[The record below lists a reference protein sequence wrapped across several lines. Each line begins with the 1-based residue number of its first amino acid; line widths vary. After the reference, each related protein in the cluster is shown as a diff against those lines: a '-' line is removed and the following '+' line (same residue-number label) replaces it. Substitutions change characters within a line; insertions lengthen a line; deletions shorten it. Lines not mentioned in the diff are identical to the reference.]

1 MNKETFINSKNAMK
15 VSHKLNG
22 TTNETRNKTD
32 PSEVTV
38 SRIDA
43 LVVPED
49 RYHPTMELTICLP
62 CVDTLSPLV
71 SQTKVRC
78 FRKFGLLNKKDDSDY
93 DLVPPDGGWGWLVL
107 LGSCMTNILIPGTI
121 KSFGVLFSEFTDAFN
136 SSPTKAAWIPALC
149 YFLYSSLGPVS
160 SILSVKYSYRTVTLL
175 GGASASLGMILSFW
189 ASSIEYLY
197 ISYGV
202 LVGIGAGLS
211 FPPTVYIVTS
221 YFSKLRGLANGLCI
235 SGSALGSIILPPLLR
250 WLLETYGYHGSC
262 LIMGGITLNVFVAA
276 LFYEPVEQHMI
287 RVPRIRQVLEDIPEE
302 EDIGIVMKFENVDE
316 SAPKNEE
323 TDKHLLP
330 YNSPPS
336 PLYPPDDEKQFVRSA
351 SAAVVQSYLKS
362 GDEFQSRSRKI
373 STPVRL
379 PQRNQT
385 FTPGQLNSQSS
396 LYAVPE
402 GRSSSNKLT
411 LRNLSKTRL
420 SKRSPSTSSFLY
432 VSTPYHGSTLSFQ
445 PKEFSS
451 HLSLR
456 SVGSSGIGGPSGDST
471 RPDGTQAVESRGKDK
486 QPQRSKFFDLSL
498 LKDPMYLVILISNST
513 NAISYTNFIILL
525 PSFGEARGFN
535 KSLSAYLLSVV
546 STTDLIGRIGG
557 SALSDMGYIPKTWY
571 FVGGLSISG
580 LSLALLPFAWAYSS
594 VCFWCALFG
603 LASGIY
609 VGITA
614 VIMADMLG
622 TERLTSSYG
631 ISLFVNGLLQLVGP
645 PLCNYWFE
653 AVNDYN
659 PLFHALGLTLLAG
672 ASLWSFMPWISRRR
686 AKTLEQLDADIEED
700 AVDSY

>member
-1 MNKETFINSKNAMK
+1 MHKEKVISTQKANSKD
-15 VSHKLNG
+15 HKLNG
-22 TTNETRNKTD
+22 AKNENSNKK
-32 PSEVTV
+32 V
-38 SRIDA
+38 S
-43 LVVPED
+43 
-49 RYHPTMELTICLP
+49 
-62 CVDTLSPLV
+62 
-71 SQTKVRC
+71 
-78 FRKFGLLNKKDDSDY
+78 LLNKKDDSEEY

-107 LGSCMTNILIPGTI
+107 FGSCLTNILIPGTI
-121 KSFGVLFSEFTDAFN
+121 KSFGVLFVEFVEEFN
-136 SSPTKAAWIPALC
+136 ATPTKASWIPAIC

-189 ASSIEYLY
+189 ASSVEYLY

-221 YFSKLRGLANGLCI
+221 YFVKLRGLANGLCI

-276 LFYEPVEQHMI
+276 LFYEPVEQHMV
-287 RVPRIRQVLEDIPEE
+287 RVPRARQALDDIPEE

-316 SAPKNEE
+316 TATNHEQS
-323 TDKHLLP
+323 DKQLLP

-336 PLYPPDDEKQFVRSA
+336 PLYLPDDDKQQFVRSA
-351 SAAVVQSYLKS
+351 SEAVVQSYAKP
-362 GDEFQSRSRKI
+362 GDEFQPRTRKI

-402 GRSSSNKLT
+402 GRSSSKLT
-411 LRNLSKTRL
+411 LRNLSRSRL

-432 VSTPYHGSTLSFQ
+432 ISTPYHGSTLSFQ

-456 SVGSSGIGGPSGDST
+456 SVGSNGSAVDTTGQDKAQAT
-471 RPDGTQAVESRGKDK
+471 DDTQGKT
-486 QPQRSKFFDLSL
+486 QSSQRSKFFDLSL

-525 PSFGEARGFN
+525 PSFGADRGFN
-535 KSLSAYLLSVV
+535 KSLAAYLLSVV
-546 STTDLIGRIGG
+546 SATDLIGRIGG
-557 SALSDMGYIPKTWY
+557 SALSDMGLIPKTWY

-580 LSLALLPFAWAYSS
+580 LSLTLLPFASSYST

-631 ISLFVNGLLQLVGP
+631 ISLFINGILQLVGP
-645 PLCNYWFE
+645 PLCNYWYE
-653 AVNDYN
+653 AVDDYN

-672 ASLWSFMPWISRRR
+672 ASLWSFMPWIERRK
-686 AKTLEQLDADIEED
+686 AKAEEKLEAQIDEE
-700 AVDSY
+700 AVDGY

>member
-1 MNKETFINSKNAMK
+1 MHKEKVLSTQNENKANNKE
-15 VSHKLNG
+15 HKLNG
-22 TTNETRNKTD
+22 ATKENSDK
-32 PSEVTV
+32 TV
-38 SRIDA
+38 S
-43 LVVPED
+43 
-49 RYHPTMELTICLP
+49 
-62 CVDTLSPLV
+62 
-71 SQTKVRC
+71 
-78 FRKFGLLNKKDDSDY
+78 LLNKKDDSSEY

-107 LGSCMTNILIPGTI
+107 FGSMMVNILIPGTI
-121 KSFGVLFSEFTDAFN
+121 KSFGVLFIEFLEAFQA
-136 SSPTKAAWIPALC
+136 SQTKAAWIPALC

-175 GGASASLGMILSFW
+175 GGASASLGMILSYW
-189 ASSIEYLY
+189 ASSVGYLY

-221 YFSKLRGLANGLCI
+221 YFVKLRGLANGLCI
-235 SGSALGSIILPPLLR
+235 SGSALGSIILPPVLR
-250 WLLETYGYHGSC
+250 WLLEEYGYRGSC

-276 LFYEPVEQHMI
+276 LFYEPVEQHMV
-287 RVPRIRQVLEDIPEE
+287 RVPRARQALDDIPEE
-302 EDIGIVMKFENVDE
+302 EDVGIVMKFENVDE
-316 SAPKNEE
+316 TSTP
-323 TDKHLLP
+323 TDVVGEKLLP

-336 PLYPPDDEKQFVRSA
+336 PLYLDGDDDDKQQFVRSA
-351 SAAVVQSYLKS
+351 SAAVVQSYAKA
-362 GDEFQSRSRKI
+362 GDEFQPHSRTRKI

-402 GRSSSNKLT
+402 GGRSSNKLT
-411 LRNLSKTRL
+411 LRHTSRTRL
-420 SKRSPSTSSFLY
+420 ARRSPSTSSFLY
-432 VSTPYHGSTLSFQ
+432 ISTPYHGSTLSFQ

-456 SVGSSGIGGPSGDST
+456 SAGSGTAGAEPPLNETGVGAATADT
-471 RPDGTQAVESRGKDK
+471 KKEA
-486 QPQRSKFFDLSL
+486 SKFFDLSL
-498 LKDPMYLVILISNST
+498 LRDPMYLVILISNST

-525 PSFGEARGFN
+525 PSFGLALGFD

-546 STTDLIGRIGG
+546 SATDLIGRIGG
-557 SALSDMGYIPKTWY
+557 SALSDMGLIPKTWY
-571 FVGGLSISG
+571 FVGGLTMSG
-580 LSLALLPFAWAYSS
+580 FSLALLPFAHSYGM

-603 LASGIY
+603 LASGVY

-631 ISLFVNGLLQLVGP
+631 ISLFVNGILQLIGP
-645 PLCNYWFE
+645 PLCNYWTE

-659 PLFHALGLTLLAG
+659 PLFHTLGLTLLAG
-672 ASLWSFMPWISRRR
+672 ASLWIFMPFIERRK
-686 AKTLEQLDADIEED
+686 AKEEERLAQID
-700 AVDSY
+700 EEAVDGGY

>member
-1 MNKETFINSKNAMK
+1 S
-15 VSHKLNG
+15 VS
-22 TTNETRNKTD
+22 
-32 PSEVTV
+32 
-38 SRIDA
+38 
-43 LVVPED
+43 
-49 RYHPTMELTICLP
+49 
-62 CVDTLSPLV
+62 
-71 SQTKVRC
+71 
-78 FRKFGLLNKKDDSDY
+78 LLNKKDDSSEY
-93 DLVPPDGGWGWLVL
+93 DLVPPDGGWGWLIL
-107 LGSCMTNILIPGTI
+107 FGSCLTNILIPGTI
-121 KSFGVLFSEFTDAFN
+121 KSFGVLFVEFVEAYKTT
-136 SSPTKAAWIPALC
+136 PTKAAWIPSLC

-160 SILSVKYSYRTVTLL
+160 SILSVKYSYRTVTLI
-175 GGASASLGMILSFW
+175 GAVSASLGMILSFW
-189 ASSIEYLY
+189 ASSVGYLC

-221 YFSKLRGLANGLCI
+221 YFVKLRGLANGLCI
-235 SGSALGSIILPPLLR
+235 SGSALGSIILPPVLR
-250 WLLETYGYHGSC
+250 WLLETYGYHGAC
-262 LIMGGITLNVFVAA
+262 LIMGGITLNVLVGA
-276 LFYEPVEQHMI
+276 LFYEPVEQHMV
-287 RVPRIRQVLEDIPEE
+287 RVPRARQALEDIPEE

-316 SAPKNEE
+316 TTANQDQKTE
-323 TDKHLLP
+323 KQLP

-336 PLYPPDDEKQFVRSA
+336 PLYLPDDADDKQQFVRSA
-351 SAAVVQSYLKS
+351 SAAVVQSYAKP
-362 GDEFQSRSRKI
+362 GDEFQPRARKI

-402 GRSSSNKLT
+402 GRSSSHKLGQ
-411 LRNLSKTRL
+411 RNSSRNRL

-432 VSTPYHGSTLSFQ
+432 ISTPYHGSTLSFQ

-456 SVGSSGIGGPSGDST
+456 SAGSGTAAGDSGAQ
-471 RPDGTQAVESRGKDK
+471 DGGKADETLGKTQ
-486 QPQRSKFFDLSL
+486 QTQRTKFFDLGL

-525 PSFGEARGFN
+525 PSFGQARMFD

-546 STTDLIGRIGG
+546 SATDLIGRIGG
-557 SALSDMGYIPKTWY
+557 SALSDMGFIPKTWY
-571 FVGGLSISG
+571 FVGGLTVSG
-580 LSLALLPFAWAYSS
+580 ISLALLPFAYSYGN

-645 PLCNYWFE
+645 PLCNYWAE

-672 ASLWSFMPWISRRR
+672 ASLWAFMPCIQRRK
-686 AKTLEQLDADIEED
+686 AKEEEQLEAQLDEEPADD
-700 AVDSY
+700 Y

>member
-1 MNKETFINSKNAMK
+1 MHKEKIINSQNASK
-15 VSHKLNG
+15 INQKDHKANG
-22 TTNETRNKTD
+22 NTNESRNKT
-32 PSEVTV
+32 V
-38 SRIDA
+38 SLI
-43 LVVPED
+43 
-49 RYHPTMELTICLP
+49 
-62 CVDTLSPLV
+62 
-71 SQTKVRC
+71 
-78 FRKFGLLNKKDDSDY
+78 NKKDDKEY

-107 LGSCMTNILIPGTI
+107 LGSCLTNILIPGTI
-121 KSFGVLFSEFTDAFN
+121 KSFGVLFSEFTNAYN

-189 ASSIEYLY
+189 ASSIEFLY

-221 YFSKLRGLANGLCI
+221 YFAKLRGLANGLCI
-235 SGSALGSIILPPLLR
+235 SGSAFGSIILPPLLR

-276 LFYEPVEQHMI
+276 LFYEPVEQHMV
-287 RVPRIRQVLEDIPEE
+287 RVPRARQALENIPEE

-316 SAPKNEE
+316 PVPKNEPA
-323 TDKHLLP
+323 DKPLLP

-336 PLYPPDDEKQFVRSA
+336 PLYLPDDERLQFVRSA
-351 SAAVVQSYLKS
+351 SAAVVQSYSKS

-411 LRNLSKTRL
+411 LRNSSKSRL

-456 SVGSSGIGGPSGDST
+456 SMGSSGTGHAGDST
-471 RPDGTQAVESRGKDK
+471 GQDGSYPDVDARGQAQ

-498 LKDPMYLVILISNST
+498 LRDPMYLVILISNST

-546 STTDLIGRIGG
+546 SATDLIGRIGG

-580 LSLALLPFAWAYSS
+580 LSLALLPFAWTYSS

-672 ASLWSFMPWISRRR
+672 ASLWSFMPWINRRK
-686 AKTLEQLDADIEED
+686 ANAEEQLDAQIEKA

>member
-1 MNKETFINSKNAMK
+1 MHKEKIINSQNAIK
-15 VSHKLNG
+15 INHSDQKSNG
-22 TTNETRNKTD
+22 TTNE
-32 PSEVTV
+32 
-38 SRIDA
+38 SRHRTGSLI
-43 LVVPED
+43 
-49 RYHPTMELTICLP
+49 
-62 CVDTLSPLV
+62 
-71 SQTKVRC
+71 
-78 FRKFGLLNKKDDSDY
+78 NKKDDKEY

-107 LGSCMTNILIPGTI
+107 LGSCLTNILIPGTI
-121 KSFGVLFSEFTDAFN
+121 KSFGVLFSEFTNAFN
-136 SSPTKAAWIPALC
+136 SSTTKAAWIPALC

-189 ASSIEYLY
+189 ASSIEFLY

-221 YFSKLRGLANGLCI
+221 YFARLRGLANGLCI

-276 LFYEPVEQHMI
+276 LFYEPVEQHMV
-287 RVPRIRQVLEDIPEE
+287 RVPRARQALENIPEE

-316 SAPKNEE
+316 PVPKNEQAE
-323 TDKHLLP
+323 KPLLP

-336 PLYPPDDEKQFVRSA
+336 PLYLPGDERLQFVRSA
-351 SAAVVQSYLKS
+351 SAAVVQSYSKS

-411 LRNLSKTRL
+411 LRNSSKSRL

-456 SVGSSGIGGPSGDST
+456 SMGSSGTGHAGDST
-471 RPDGTQAVESRGKDK
+471 GPDGAADVEARGQAQ

-525 PSFGEARGFN
+525 PSFGEDRGFN

-546 STTDLIGRIGG
+546 SATDLIGRIGG

-580 LSLALLPFAWAYSS
+580 LSLALLPFAWTYGS

-645 PLCNYWFE
+645 PLCNYWSE

-672 ASLWSFMPWISRRR
+672 ASLWSFMPWINRRK
-686 AKTLEQLDADIEED
+686 ANAEEKLEAQIEKA

>member
-1 MNKETFINSKNAMK
+1 MHKEKVLSTQNANKANNKE
-15 VSHKLNG
+15 HKLNG
-22 TTNETRNKTD
+22 STKENSDK
-32 PSEVTV
+32 TV
-38 SRIDA
+38 S
-43 LVVPED
+43 
-49 RYHPTMELTICLP
+49 
-62 CVDTLSPLV
+62 
-71 SQTKVRC
+71 
-78 FRKFGLLNKKDDSDY
+78 LLNKKDDSCEY

-107 LGSCMTNILIPGTI
+107 FGACLTNILIPGTI
-121 KSFGVLFSEFTDAFN
+121 KSFGVLFIEFTQAFEVSQTK
-136 SSPTKAAWIPALC
+136 SSWIPALC

-160 SILSVKYSYRTVTLL
+160 SILSVKYSYRTVTLI
-175 GGASASLGMILSFW
+175 GAVSASLGMILSFW
-189 ASSIEYLY
+189 ASSVGYLY

-221 YFSKLRGLANGLCI
+221 YFVKLRGLANGLCI
-235 SGSALGSIILPPLLR
+235 SGSALGSIILPPVLR
-250 WLLETYGYHGSC
+250 WLLEAYGYRGSC
-262 LIMGGITLNVFVAA
+262 LIMGGITLNVLVGA
-276 LFYEPVEQHMI
+276 LFYEPVEQHMV
-287 RVPRIRQVLEDIPEE
+287 RVPRARQALDDIPEE
-302 EDIGIVMKFENVDE
+302 EDVGIVMKFENVDE
-316 SAPKNEE
+316 TAPNQEQ
-323 TDKHLLP
+323 LLP

-336 PLYPPDDEKQFVRSA
+336 PLYLPDDADDKQQFVRSA
-351 SAAVVQSYLKS
+351 SAAVVQSYSKP
-362 GDEFQSRSRKI
+362 GDEFQPRVRKI

-411 LRNLSKTRL
+411 LRNSSRNRL

-432 VSTPYHGSTLSFQ
+432 ISTPYHGSTLSFQ

-456 SVGSSGIGGPSGDST
+456 SAGSTPASNDSAAPTAARADVKKGGKEEPS
-471 RPDGTQAVESRGKDK
+471 
-486 QPQRSKFFDLSL
+486 QRSKFFDLSL

-525 PSFGEARGFN
+525 PSFGLARSFD

-546 STTDLIGRIGG
+546 SATDLIGRIGG
-557 SALSDMGYIPKTWY
+557 SALSDMGFIPKTWY
-571 FVGGLSISG
+571 FVGGLTVSG
-580 LSLALLPFAWAYSS
+580 ISLALLPFAYSYGG
-594 VCFWCALFG
+594 VCFWCSLFG

-631 ISLFVNGLLQLVGP
+631 ISLFVNGILQLVGP
-645 PLCNYWFE
+645 PLCNYWTE
-653 AVNDYN
+653 MVNDYN

-672 ASLWSFMPWISRRR
+672 ASLWAFMPWIERRK
-686 AKTLEQLDADIEED
+686 AKEEEKLEAQLDEE
-700 AVDSY
+700 AVDGY

>member
-1 MNKETFINSKNAMK
+1 MHKETFINSKNTNK
-15 VSHKLNG
+15 LNQKLNG
-22 TTNETRNKTD
+22 TANETINKT
-32 PSEVTV
+32 
-38 SRIDA
+38 
-43 LVVPED
+43 
-49 RYHPTMELTICLP
+49 
-62 CVDTLSPLV
+62 VDLH
-71 SQTKVRC
+71 
-78 FRKFGLLNKKDDSDY
+78 NKNDGKEY

-107 LGSCMTNILIPGTI
+107 LGSCLTNILIPGTI

-221 YFSKLRGLANGLCI
+221 YFSRLRGLANGLCI

-287 RVPRIRQVLEDIPEE
+287 RIPRVCQLLEDIPEE

-316 SAPKNEE
+316 SAPKNED
-323 TDKHLLP
+323 TDKHLLS

-336 PLYPPDDEKQFVRSA
+336 PLYLPDDEKQFVRSA
-351 SAAVVQSYLKS
+351 SAAVVQSYSKS

-373 STPVRL
+373 STPIRL

-451 HLSLR
+451 HLSIR
-456 SVGSSGIGGPSGDST
+456 SVGSSGIGGASGDLA
-471 RPDGTQAVESRGKDK
+471 RQDGAHADVESRGKD
-486 QPQRSKFFDLSL
+486 QYQQRSKFFDLSL

-546 STTDLIGRIGG
+546 SATDLIGRIGG

-686 AKTLEQLDADIEED
+686 AKTIKQLDAKVEED
-700 AVDSY
+700 AVDSN

>member
-1 MNKETFINSKNAMK
+1 
-15 VSHKLNG
+15 
-22 TTNETRNKTD
+22 
-32 PSEVTV
+32 TV
-38 SRIDA
+38 S
-43 LVVPED
+43 L
-49 RYHPTMELTICLP
+49 
-62 CVDTLSPLV
+62 
-71 SQTKVRC
+71 
-78 FRKFGLLNKKDDSDY
+78 FNKKNDDSEY

-107 LGSCMTNILIPGTI
+107 LGSCLTNILIPGTI
-121 KSFGVLFSEFTDAFN
+121 KSFGVLFVEFTEAFN
-136 SSPTKAAWIPALC
+136 SSPTKASWIPALC

-189 ASSIEYLY
+189 ASSIGYLY

-221 YFSKLRGLANGLCI
+221 YFAKLRGLANGLCI

-276 LFYEPVEQHMI
+276 LFYEPVEQHMV
-287 RVPRIRQVLEDIPEE
+287 RVLRARQTLEDIPEE
-302 EDIGIVMKFENVDE
+302 EDIGIVMKFENVDDNVVGQE
-316 SAPKNEE
+316 QA
-323 TDKHLLP
+323 DKHLLP
-330 YNSPPS
+330 HNSPPS
-336 PLYPPDDEKQFVRSA
+336 PLYLPEDEKQLFVRSA
-351 SAAVVQSYLKS
+351 SAAVVQSYSKP
-362 GDEFQSRSRKI
+362 GDEFQSRTRKI

-402 GRSSSNKLT
+402 TRSSSNKLS
-411 LRNLSKTRL
+411 LRNSSKSRL

-451 HLSLR
+451 HMSLR
-456 SVGSSGIGGPSGDST
+456 SMGSNSGAGVVSDSSCPEMSGTTD
-471 RPDGTQAVESRGKDK
+471 AARGKA
-486 QPQRSKFFDLSL
+486 QAPQRSKFFDLSL
-498 LKDPMYLVILISNST
+498 LRDPMYLVILISNST

-546 STTDLIGRIGG
+546 SATDLIGRIGG

-580 LSLALLPFAWAYSS
+580 LSLALLPFAWSYSS

-645 PLCNYWFE
+645 PLCNFWFE

-672 ASLWSFMPWISRRR
+672 ASLWSFMPWINRRK
-686 AKTLEQLDADIEED
+686 AKKERKLDTLQTDEE

>member
-1 MNKETFINSKNAMK
+1 MHKEKVISTQNSNNKD
-15 VSHKLNG
+15 HKLNG
-22 TTNETRNKTD
+22 AKNENSNKK
-32 PSEVTV
+32 V
-38 SRIDA
+38 S
-43 LVVPED
+43 
-49 RYHPTMELTICLP
+49 
-62 CVDTLSPLV
+62 
-71 SQTKVRC
+71 
-78 FRKFGLLNKKDDSDY
+78 LLNKKDDSEEY

-107 LGSCMTNILIPGTI
+107 FGSCLTNILIPGTI
-121 KSFGVLFSEFTDAFN
+121 KSFGVLFVEFVEEFN
-136 SSPTKAAWIPALC
+136 ATTTKASWIPAIC

-189 ASSIEYLY
+189 ASSVEYLY

-221 YFSKLRGLANGLCI
+221 YFVKLRGLANGLCI

-276 LFYEPVEQHMI
+276 LFYEPVEQHMV
-287 RVPRIRQVLEDIPEE
+287 RVPRARQALDDIPEE

-316 SAPKNEE
+316 TAANHEQS
-323 TDKHLLP
+323 DKQLLP

-336 PLYPPDDEKQFVRSA
+336 PLYLPDDDKQQFVRSA
-351 SAAVVQSYLKS
+351 SEAVVQSYAKP
-362 GDEFQSRSRKI
+362 GDEFQPRTRKI

-402 GRSSSNKLT
+402 GRSSSKLT
-411 LRNLSKTRL
+411 LRNMSRSRL

-432 VSTPYHGSTLSFQ
+432 ISTPYHGSTLSFQ

-456 SVGSSGIGGPSGDST
+456 SVGSSGSSGAVT
-471 RPDGTQAVESRGKDK
+471 GQDGAQATDNTKGKTESS
-486 QPQRSKFFDLSL
+486 QRSKFFDLSL

-525 PSFGEARGFN
+525 PSFGAARGFN
-535 KSLSAYLLSVV
+535 KSLAAYLLSVV
-546 STTDLIGRIGG
+546 SATDLIGRIGG
-557 SALSDMGYIPKTWY
+557 SALSDMGFIPKTWY

-580 LSLALLPFAWAYSS
+580 LSLTLLPFAYSYSS

-622 TERLTSSYG
+622 TERITSSYG
-631 ISLFVNGLLQLVGP
+631 ISLFVNGILQLVGP
-645 PLCNYWFE
+645 PLCTHWSE
-653 AVNDYN
+653 AVNDFN

-672 ASLWSFMPWISRRR
+672 ASLWSFMPWIERRK
-686 AKTLEQLDADIEED
+686 AKAEEKLEAQINEE
-700 AVDSY
+700 AVDGY

>member
-1 MNKETFINSKNAMK
+1 MHKEKIICSQNAKKVNNKD
-15 VSHKLNG
+15 HKYNG
-22 TTNETRNKTD
+22 TTSETRNKT
-32 PSEVTV
+32 V
-38 SRIDA
+38 S
-43 LVVPED
+43 
-49 RYHPTMELTICLP
+49 
-62 CVDTLSPLV
+62 
-71 SQTKVRC
+71 
-78 FRKFGLLNKKDDSDY
+78 LLNKKDDKQY
-93 DLVPPDGGWGWLVL
+93 DLIPPDGGWGWLVL
-107 LGSCMTNILIPGTI
+107 LGSCLTNILIPGTI

-160 SILSVKYSYRTVTLL
+160 SILSVKYSYRTVTLI

-221 YFSKLRGLANGLCI
+221 YFVKLRGLANGLCI

-276 LFYEPVEQHMI
+276 LFYEPVEQHMV
-287 RVPRIRQVLEDIPEE
+287 RVPRSRQALEDIPEE
-302 EDIGIVMKFENVDE
+302 EDIGIVMKFENVNE
-316 SAPKNEE
+316 SAPKNEQA
-323 TDKHLLP
+323 DKNLLP

-336 PLYPPDDEKQFVRSA
+336 PLYLPDDEKQQFVRSA
-351 SAAVVQSYLKS
+351 SAAVVQNYSKS

-411 LRNLSKTRL
+411 LRNSSKSRL

-456 SVGSSGIGGPSGDST
+456 SVGSSGTGGPTGDST
-471 RPDGTQAVESRGKDK
+471 GADGVQADVETRGKAHH
-486 QPQRSKFFDLSL
+486 PQRSKFFDLSL

-546 STTDLIGRIGG
+546 SATDLIGRIGG

-580 LSLALLPFAWAYSS
+580 LSLALLPFAWAYGS

-622 TERLTSSYG
+622 TEQLTSSYG

-686 AKTLEQLDADIEED
+686 AKMEDQQDAQIEED
-700 AVDSY
+700 AVNTY

>member
-1 MNKETFINSKNAMK
+1 MRKENDVGTQNAKKVNNKD
-15 VSHKLNG
+15 HKLNG
-22 TTNETRNKTD
+22 TANETRNK
-32 PSEVTV
+32 SV
-38 SRIDA
+38 S
-43 LVVPED
+43 
-49 RYHPTMELTICLP
+49 
-62 CVDTLSPLV
+62 
-71 SQTKVRC
+71 
-78 FRKFGLLNKKDDSDY
+78 LLNKKDDREY

-107 LGSCMTNILIPGTI
+107 LCSCLPNILIPGTI
-121 KSFGVLFSEFTDAFN
+121 KSFGVLFSEFTEAFN
-136 SSPTKAAWIPALC
+136 SSPTKASWLPALC

-197 ISYGV
+197 VSYGV

-221 YFSKLRGLANGLCI
+221 YFAKLRGLANGLCI

-276 LFYEPVEQHMI
+276 LFYEPVEQHMV
-287 RVPRIRQVLEDIPEE
+287 RVRRTRQALEDIPEE
-302 EDIGIVMKFENVDE
+302 EDIGIVMKFENVDVSTTNIE
-316 SAPKNEE
+316 QA
-323 TDKHLLP
+323 DKQLLP

-336 PLYPPDDEKQFVRSA
+336 PLYLPDDEKLQFVRSA
-351 SAAVVQSYLKS
+351 SAAVVQSYSKP
-362 GDEFQSRSRKI
+362 GEEFQSRSRKI

-402 GRSSSNKLT
+402 DHSSSNKLT
-411 LRNLSKTRL
+411 LRNLSKSRL

-456 SVGSSGIGGPSGDST
+456 SVTSNGTGVAGGSTGPDKSQTD
-471 RPDGTQAVESRGKDK
+471 VETRGKALTSA
-486 QPQRSKFFDLSL
+486 RSKFFDLSL
-498 LKDPMYLVILISNST
+498 LKDPMYLVILMSNST

-535 KSLSAYLLSVV
+535 KSLSAYLLSIV
-546 STTDLIGRIGG
+546 SATDLIGRIGG

-580 LSLALLPFAWAYSS
+580 LSLALLPFAWSYSS
-594 VCFWCALFG
+594 VCFWCAVFG

-672 ASLWSFMPWISRRR
+672 ASLWSFMPWINRRK
-686 AKTLEQLDADIEED
+686 AKTEEKLEAQIDEE
-700 AVDSY
+700 AVQSH

>member
-1 MNKETFINSKNAMK
+1 
-15 VSHKLNG
+15 
-22 TTNETRNKTD
+22 
-32 PSEVTV
+32 
-38 SRIDA
+38 
-43 LVVPED
+43 
-49 RYHPTMELTICLP
+49 
-62 CVDTLSPLV
+62 
-71 SQTKVRC
+71 
-78 FRKFGLLNKKDDSDY
+78 LLKKKDDSEY

-107 LGSCMTNILIPGTI
+107 LGSCLTNILIPGTI
-121 KSFGVLFSEFTDAFN
+121 KSFGVLFVEFTEAFN
-136 SSPTKAAWIPALC
+136 STPTKAAWIPALC

-189 ASSIEYLY
+189 ASSIGYLY

-221 YFSKLRGLANGLCI
+221 YFAKLRGLANGLCI

-276 LFYEPVEQHMI
+276 LFYEPVEQHMV
-287 RVPRIRQVLEDIPEE
+287 RVPRYRQSLEDIPEE
-302 EDIGIVMKFENVDE
+302 EDIGIVMKFEKVDE
-316 SAPKNEE
+316 TAPGSEQS
-323 TDKHLLP
+323 DKQILP

-336 PLYPPDDEKQFVRSA
+336 PIYLPDDEKVQFVRSA
-351 SAAVVQSYLKS
+351 SAAVVQNYSKQ
-362 GDEFQSRSRKI
+362 GDEFPSRTRKI
-373 STPVRL
+373 STPVRV

-402 GRSSSNKLT
+402 NRSSSNKLT
-411 LRNLSKTRL
+411 LRNSSKSRL
-420 SKRSPSTSSFLY
+420 PKRSPSTSSFLY

-456 SVGSSGIGGPSGDST
+456 SVNSSGTGAAGDSA
-471 RPDGTQAVESRGKDK
+471 GSVGAQAADDTRGKM
-486 QPQRSKFFDLSL
+486 QANQRSKFFDLSL
-498 LKDPMYLVILISNST
+498 LRDPMYLVILISNST

-535 KSLSAYLLSVV
+535 KSLAAYLLSVV
-546 STTDLIGRIGG
+546 SATDLIGRIGG

-580 LSLALLPFAWAYSS
+580 LSLALLPFARTYSS

-645 PLCNYWFE
+645 PLCNFWFE

-672 ASLWSFMPWISRRR
+672 ASLWSFMPWINRRK
-686 AKTLEQLDADIEED
+686 AKEEKLEAQIDED
-700 AVDSY
+700 DVDSY

>member
-1 MNKETFINSKNAMK
+1 MCLSIFRLFNTSLCFSRSYFEYSLSQVFLPHGDYDWCALRISGHDTFLLGIIRRLFVHQVK
-15 VSHKLNG
+15 
-22 TTNETRNKTD
+22 
-32 PSEVTV
+32 
-38 SRIDA
+38 
-43 LVVPED
+43 
-49 RYHPTMELTICLP
+49 
-62 CVDTLSPLV
+62 
-71 SQTKVRC
+71 
-78 FRKFGLLNKKDDSDY
+78 FRKS
-93 DLVPPDGGWGWLVL
+93 
-107 LGSCMTNILIPGTI
+107 
-121 KSFGVLFSEFTDAFN
+121 SFHNCFYHTRHS
-136 SSPTKAAWIPALC
+136 
-149 YFLYSSLGPVS
+149 
-160 SILSVKYSYRTVTLL
+160 
-175 GGASASLGMILSFW
+175 
-189 ASSIEYLY
+189 
-197 ISYGV
+197 SYGV

-221 YFSKLRGLANGLCI
+221 YFVKLRGLANGLCI
-235 SGSALGSIILPPLLR
+235 SGSAIGSIILPPVLR
-250 WLLETYGYHGSC
+250 WLLETYGYRGSC
-262 LIMGGITLNVFVAA
+262 LIMGGVTLNVLVGA
-276 LFYEPVEQHMI
+276 LFYEPVEQHMV
-287 RVPRIRQVLEDIPEE
+287 RVPRARQALDDIPEE

-316 SAPKNEE
+316 TTAPNQEPMAEKQ
-323 TDKHLLP
+323 LLP

-336 PLYPPDDEKQFVRSA
+336 PLYLPDDDDDKQQFVRSA
-351 SAAVVQSYLKS
+351 SAAVVQSYAKP
-362 GDEFQSRSRKI
+362 GDEFQPRARKI

-402 GRSSSNKLT
+402 GRSSSNKLAM
-411 LRNLSKTRL
+411 RNSSRNRL

-432 VSTPYHGSTLSFQ
+432 ISTPYHGSTLSFQ

-456 SVGSSGIGGPSGDST
+456 SAGSGAVTGEST
-471 RPDGTQAVESRGKDK
+471 PQDAGATNETEGKTQQS
-486 QPQRSKFFDLSL
+486 QRSKFFDLSL

-525 PSFGEARGFN
+525 PAFGLARQFD

-557 SALSDMGYIPKTWY
+557 SALSDMGFIPKTWY
-571 FVGGLSISG
+571 FVGGLSVSG
-580 LSLALLPFAWAYSS
+580 ISLALLPFAYSYGG

-631 ISLFVNGLLQLVGP
+631 ISLFVNGILQLVGP
-645 PLCNYWFE
+645 PLCNYWTE
-653 AVNDYN
+653 AVQDYN

-672 ASLWSFMPWISRRR
+672 SALWAFMPWIQRRK
-686 AKTLEQLDADIEED
+686 AKEEEKLEAQLDEE
-700 AVDSY
+700 AVDGY